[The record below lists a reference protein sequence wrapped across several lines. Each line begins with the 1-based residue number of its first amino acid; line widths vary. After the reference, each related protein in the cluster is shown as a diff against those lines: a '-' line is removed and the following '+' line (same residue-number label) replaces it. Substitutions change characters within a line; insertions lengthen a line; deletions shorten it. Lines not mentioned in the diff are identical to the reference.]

1 MAKLVIK
8 LTKAQATRM
17 KAHLTKEHPIT
28 KGKMSVRK

>member
-8 LTKAQATRM
+8 LSKDRAVRM

-28 KGKMSVRK
+28 KGKMSIRK